1 MKRRNV
7 LRYVANGPMITCAK
21 FGVKMFLQARDAAV
35 NLVYNVVRIS
45 GSFLH
50 REWQSALAL
59 PLIHSFCESN
69 FVLISVGL
77 AAFPSL
83 VQCIK

>member
-1 MKRRNV
+1 MLFFLNMNIFLKQRDEKKKCIKV
-7 LRYVANGPMITCAK
+7 GPMITCAK

-59 PLIHSFCESN
+59 PLIHSCST
-69 FVLISVGL
+69 
-77 AAFPSL
+77 PPDSL
-83 VQCIK
+83 FL